1 MSVPQLRFAPELLG
15 DLTQQEWM
23 WSGGLIELG
32 LLSAALLG
40 AVWLVARRSG

>member
-1 MSVPQLRFAPELLG
+1 VPHLPSAPELLG

-23 WSGGLIELG
+23 WSGGLIELA

-40 AVWLVARRSG
+40 AVWLVSRRNE

>member
-1 MSVPQLRFAPELLG
+1 VPLVLNAPELLG